1 MITLKK
7 GYTLLFFIGMFF
19 FSFNSFS
26 GIAAFGEF
34 KNEAGAFFFM
44 GGFILML
51 IDGKIYLPFKNRG
64 FQILLLFI
72 IWCFVCTL
80 LNLPSI
86 LDYWFKRTS
95 GINRF
100 IRQYF
105 SLLLSSIIFFSLYW
119 NVIRQM
125 TLEEVL
131 LKVRKVFFLSLI
143 IASVYGFFE
152 TLFVVFHIGAVR
164 PILKLFNYFPFMDVT
179 LGNERIRSIA
189 FEPPWLA
196 IYLITIAGW
205 MFSYIIT
212 EKSIY
217 RFVPAC
223 AVLVLTFFSGSRT
236 GLVVVLVQF
245 AILLYFLYKSSNYRR
260 IIHRGFAI
268 LAAFAILLLVINGE
282 KVIMSVTKKADSL
295 NFADNLTKNVS
306 NKSRFGIQYSSM
318 VVFFENPVSGVGF
331 GQQAFEGHFHYPGWS
346 KRNNWEFELIYL
358 NSKDPS
364 FPPGYNMYTR
374 LLAETGLIGIIIY
387 LALLC
392 YCVKNSLLLLK
403 SNNETIHILG
413 LILLISFTGLI
424 LNGFQGD
431 TFRLYGFWFCLALLI
446 KMIPYQD
453 NSIKRSI
460 DLY

>member
-1 MITLKK
+1 
-7 GYTLLFFIGMFF
+7 MFF

-44 GGFILML
+44 GGFALML
-51 IDGKIYLPFKNRG
+51 ADGKIYLPFKNRG

-72 IWCFVCTL
+72 AWCLVCTL
-80 LNLPSI
+80 LNLPAVI
-86 LDYWFKRTS
+86 DYWFKRTS

-100 IRQYF
+100 VRQYF
-105 SLLLSSIIFFSLYW
+105 SLILSSLIFFSLYW

-131 LKVRKVFFLSLI
+131 LKLRKVFFLSLI
-143 IASVYGFFE
+143 VASVYGFFE
-152 TLFVVFHIGAVR
+152 TLYVIFHIGAVK
-164 PILKLFNYFPFMDVT
+164 PIIKLFNYFPFMDVT
-179 LGNERIRSIA
+179 LGIERIRSIA

-217 RFVPAC
+217 RFVPSFAI
-223 AVLVLTFFSGSRT
+223 LVLTFFSGSRT

-245 AILLYFLYKSSNYRR
+245 GILLYFLYKSSHYRTLIYR
-260 IIHRGFAI
+260 VFTVLAGFT
-268 LAAFAILLLVINGE
+268 LLLLVINGE
-282 KVIMSVTKKADSL
+282 KVITSVEKKIDSL
-295 NFADNLTKNVS
+295 NFTDNLTKSVS
-306 NKSRFGIQYSSM
+306 NKSRFGIQISSLI
-318 VVFFENPVSGVGF
+318 VFSENPVSGVGF

-346 KRNNWEFELIYL
+346 KRNNWEFDLIYL
-358 NSKDPS
+358 NPNDPS

-374 LLAETGLIGIIIY
+374 LLAETGIIGIILY
-387 LALLC
+387 LWLLY
-392 YCVKNSLLLLK
+392 YCLRNSILLLK
-403 SNNETIHILG
+403 SENNTIKVLA
-413 LILLISFTGLI
+413 LILLISFTGFI

-431 TFRLYGFWFCLALLI
+431 TFRLYGFWFSLALLI
-446 KMIPYQD
+446 KMVPYKD
-453 NSIKRSI
+453 NIKRKK
-460 DLY
+460 